1 MENGGEKIDRLQEEL
16 SGRIGPGWVIRKG
29 ASLIVEPRTAEEI
42 AAVLRMA
49 NRTGTPVRPRGGG
62 TGWWSSTLPPEDGIL
77 LRMTRMNEVLA
88 IDEDVMTVR
97 VEAGVTFAKL
107 EDALAAKGYRIMIF
121 PESGRTA
128 TMGGHIQTWGTSPHT
143 SSVFEDQA
151 TQIVGLKVVLPTG
164 EIVPTG
170 TGAVTSAAGD
180 FSRRFFPADLT
191 GLFLGSE
198 GAFGVITE
206 ATLKIYRQPEALLTR
221 VAGFPDLRAAI
232 DALRAFQEAQRG
244 GGISTLVEQRLV
256 PREMLLA
263 TIPRLTESF
272 TEAVKFLLVLRTE
285 GDAEDVQR
293 HMAKA
298 CALSREQGGTVVE
311 GDLPEWWA
319 GRFGSFPAAGLGK
332 GPRIMIVAMVPFGRM
347 AEAYSIVE
355 ACGAKHSLSL
365 KLRGYPFGG
374 PVLLVHASISWEAAR
389 PESRDEALAQAR
401 ELMAALIEIGAVP
414 HRVGSDFLPVLIE
427 KLDPAYYDFVKR
439 MKNNAGPEGDH
450 EPGSDRRLMILLRL
464 FVTPAKADVQS
475 DPGYRRALK

>member
-1 MENGGEKIDRLQEEL
+1 MAHGTEKIDRLQDEFSEC
-16 SGRIGPGWVIRKG
+16 IGPEWVARKG
-29 ASLIVEPRTAEEI
+29 ASLILEPRTGEEI
-42 AAVLRMA
+42 AAILRAA
-49 NRTGTPVRPRGGG
+49 NRTETPVRPRGGG
-62 TGWWSSTLPPEDGIL
+62 TGWWSSTLPPTGGIL

-88 IDEDVMTVR
+88 VDEDVMTVR
-97 VEAGVTFAKL
+97 VEAGVTFAGI
-107 EDALAAKGYRIMIF
+107 EEALGPKGYRIMVF

-170 TGAVTSAAGD
+170 TGAVTTAGRD

-198 GAFGVITE
+198 GGFGVITE
-206 ATLKIYRQPEALLTR
+206 ATLKIYRQPEATITR
-221 VAGFPDLRAAI
+221 AAGFPDLRAAVA
-232 DALRAFQEAQRG
+232 ALRTFQETQRG

-263 TIPRLTESF
+263 TIPRLAESF
-272 TEAVKFLLVLRTE
+272 PEAIRFLLVLRAE
-285 GDAEDVQR
+285 GDRADVER
-293 HMAKA
+293 HMARA

-311 GDLPEWWA
+311 DDLPEWWA

-355 ACGAKHSLSL
+355 ACGEKHSLSL

-374 PVLLVHASISWEAAR
+374 PVLLAHASISWEAAR
-389 PESRDEALAQAR
+389 PESRDEALARAR
-401 ELMAALIEIGAVP
+401 ELMDALIGIGAVP
-414 HRVGSDFLPVLIE
+414 HRVGSDFLPGLVE
-427 KLDPAYYDFVKR
+427 RLDPAYYDFVKR
-439 MKNNAGPEGDH
+439 IKKTLDPKGIMNPGVIVAG
-450 EPGSDRRLMILLRL
+450 
-464 FVTPAKADVQS
+464 
-475 DPGYRRALK
+475 

>member
-1 MENGGEKIDRLQEEL
+1 MTDRDGKIDRLHGEL
-16 SGRIGPGWVIRKG
+16 SELIGPEWVTRIGT
-29 ASLIVEPRTAEEI
+29 SLIVKPRAAEEI
-42 AAVLRMA
+42 AAILRVA
-49 NRTGTPVRPRGGG
+49 NREETPVRPRGGG
-62 TGWWSSTLPPEDGIL
+62 TGWWSSTLPPTGGIL

-88 IDEDVMTVR
+88 VDEDVMTVR
-97 VEAGVTFAKL
+97 VEAGVTFARL
-107 EDALAAKGYRIMIF
+107 EEALAAKGYRVMIF

-170 TGAVTSAAGD
+170 TGAVTTAAGD

-198 GAFGVITE
+198 GAFGVIVE

-221 VAGFPDLRAAI
+221 VAGFPDLPTAI
-232 DALRAFQEAQRG
+232 DALRAFQAAQRG

-263 TIPRLTESF
+263 TIPRLAESF
-272 TEAVKFLLVLRTE
+272 PAAIRFMLVLRTE
-285 GDAEDVQR
+285 GDLADVER
-293 HMAKA
+293 HMAEA
-298 CALSREQGGTVVE
+298 CALSREQGGKVVE
-311 GDLPEWWA
+311 DDLPEWWA

-347 AEAYSIVE
+347 AEAHSIVE
-355 ACGAKHSLSL
+355 AYGERYGLSL

-374 PVLLVHASISWEAAR
+374 PVFLAHASISWEAGR
-389 PESRDEALAQAR
+389 PESRAEALAQAR
-401 ELMAALIEIGAVP
+401 ELMTALIGIGAVP

-427 KLDPAYYDFVKR
+427 RLDPAYYALVKR
-439 MKNNAGPEGDH
+439 IKATLDPKGIMN
-450 EPGSDRRLMILLRL
+450 PGVIVS
-464 FVTPAKADVQS
+464 
-475 DPGYRRALK
+475 G

>member
-1 MENGGEKIDRLQEEL
+1 MAHGGEKIDRLQADL
-16 SGRIGPGWVIRKG
+16 SGCIGPEWVTRKG
-29 ASLIVEPRTAEEI
+29 TSLVVQPGTAEEI
-42 AAVLRMA
+42 AAILRLA
-49 NRTGTPVRPRGGG
+49 NREGNAGPPRGGG

-77 LRMTRMNEVLA
+77 LRMNRMNEVLA

-97 VEAGVTFAKL
+97 VEAGVTFATL
-107 EDALAAKGYRIMIF
+107 EEALAAKGYRIMIF

-170 TGAVTSAAGD
+170 TGAVTTAAGD

-198 GAFGVITE
+198 GAFGVIAE

-221 VAGFPDLRAAI
+221 VAGFPDLKAAVA
-232 DALRAFQEAQRG
+232 ALRTFQEAQRA

-263 TIPRLTESF
+263 TIPRLKESF
-272 TEAVKFLLVLRTE
+272 PEAVRFLLVLRAE

-293 HMAKA
+293 HMARA

-311 GDLPEWWA
+311 DDLPEWWA

-355 ACGAKHSLSL
+355 ACGEETLSL

-374 PVLLVHASISWEAAR
+374 PVFGPRQHLLEAAR
-389 PESRDEALAQAR
+389 PESREEALAQAR
-401 ELMAALIEIGAVP
+401 ELMAA
-414 HRVGSDFLPVLIE
+414 
-427 KLDPAYYDFVKR
+427 
-439 MKNNAGPEGDH
+439 
-450 EPGSDRRLMILLRL
+450 
-464 FVTPAKADVQS
+464 
-475 DPGYRRALK
+475 

>member
-1 MENGGEKIDRLQEEL
+1 MANGGEKIDRLQEEF
-16 SGRIGPGWVIRKG
+16 SGRIGPEWVARKG
-29 ASLIVEPRTAEEI
+29 ASLILEPRTAEEI
-42 AAVLRMA
+42 AAILRAA

-97 VEAGVTFAKL
+97 VEAGITFAKL
-107 EDALAAKGYRIMIF
+107 EEALGAKGYRIMIF

-170 TGAVTSAAGD
+170 TGAVTTAAGD
-180 FSRRFFPADLT
+180 FGRRFFPADLT

-198 GAFGVITE
+198 GAFGVIAE

-221 VAGFPDLRAAI
+221 VAGFPDLQAAVA
-232 DALRAFQEAQRG
+232 ALRTFQEAQRG

-263 TIPRLTESF
+263 TIPRLKESF
-272 TEAVKFLLVLRTE
+272 PEAIKFLLVLRAE
-285 GDAEDVQR
+285 GDRADVER

-298 CALSREQGGTVVE
+298 CALSSDQGGRLSRTISPN
-311 GDLPEWWA
+311 GGRA
-319 GRFGSFPAAGLGK
+319 GSGRFRPRGWARGRGS
-332 GPRIMIVAMVPFGRM
+332 
-347 AEAYSIVE
+347 
-355 ACGAKHSLSL
+355 
-365 KLRGYPFGG
+365 
-374 PVLLVHASISWEAAR
+374 
-389 PESRDEALAQAR
+389 
-401 ELMAALIEIGAVP
+401 
-414 HRVGSDFLPVLIE
+414 
-427 KLDPAYYDFVKR
+427 
-439 MKNNAGPEGDH
+439 
-450 EPGSDRRLMILLRL
+450 
-464 FVTPAKADVQS
+464 
-475 DPGYRRALK
+475 

>member
-1 MENGGEKIDRLQEEL
+1 MIDVEKKVGRLQEEL
-16 SGRIGPGWVIRKG
+16 SGIVGAEWVSRKET
-29 ASLIVEPRTAEEI
+29 SLIVKPGTAEEVAGI
-42 AAVLRMA
+42 LRVA
-49 NRTGTPVRPRGGG
+49 NREGTPVRPRGGG
-62 TGWWSSTLPPEDGIL
+62 TGWWSTTLPPEDGIL
-77 LRMTRMNEVLA
+77 LRMTRMNEILA
-88 IDEDVMTVR
+88 IEADVMTVR
-97 VEAGVTFAKL
+97 VEAGVTFARL
-107 EDALAAKGYRIMIF
+107 EEALAAKGYRIMIF

-170 TGAVTSAAGD
+170 TGAVTTAAGD

-198 GAFGVITE
+198 GAFGVIAE

-221 VAGFPDLRAAI
+221 VAGFPDLRTAI
-232 DALRAFQEAQRG
+232 DALRTFQAAQRG

-263 TIPRLTESF
+263 TIPRLKESF
-272 TEAVKFLLVLRTE
+272 PEAIKFLLVLRTE
-285 GDAEDVQR
+285 GDLADVAR
-293 HMAKA
+293 HMARA

-311 GDLPEWWA
+311 DDLPEWWA

-347 AEAYSIVE
+347 AEAHSIVE
-355 ACGAKHSLSL
+355 ALGEKYDLNL

-374 PVLLVHASISWEAAR
+374 PILLAHASISWEAAR
-389 PESRDEALAQAR
+389 PESREEALARAR
-401 ELMAALIEIGAVP
+401 ELMAALIGIGAVP

-439 MKNNAGPEGDH
+439 IKKMLDPKGIMN
-450 EPGSDRRLMILLRL
+450 PGVI
-464 FVTPAKADVQS
+464 V
-475 DPGYRRALK
+475 GG

>member
-1 MENGGEKIDRLQEEL
+1 MANNGEKIDRLQEEL
-16 SGRIGPGWVIRKG
+16 SGRIGPEWVARKG
-29 ASLIVEPRTAEEI
+29 TSLILKPRTAEEI
-42 AAVLRMA
+42 AAILQAA

-77 LRMTRMNEVLA
+77 LQLTRMNEVLA
-88 IDEDVMTVR
+88 IDDDVMTVR
-97 VEAGVTFAKL
+97 VEAGITFARL
-107 EDALAAKGYRIMIF
+107 EEALGSKGYRIMIF

-170 TGAVTSAAGD
+170 TGAVTTVAGD

-206 ATLKIYRQPEALLTR
+206 ATLKLYRQPEALLTR
-221 VAGFPDLRAAI
+221 VAGFRDLRAAVG
-232 DALRAFQEAQRG
+232 ALRKFQEAQRG

-263 TIPRLTESF
+263 TIPRLGESF
-272 TEAVKFLLVLRTE
+272 PEAIRFLLVLRAE
-285 GDAEDVQR
+285 GDREDVQR
-293 HMAKA
+293 HMARA
-298 CALSREQGGTVVE
+298 CALSSDEGGKVVE
-311 GDLPEWWA
+311 DDLPEWWA

-347 AEAYSIVE
+347 AEAHSIVE
-355 ACGAKHSLSL
+355 AIGEKYCLNL

-374 PVLLVHASISWEAAR
+374 PVLLAHASISWEAAR
-389 PESRDEALAQAR
+389 PESRAKALAQAR
-401 ELMAALIEIGAVP
+401 ELMDALIGIGAVP
-414 HRVGSDFLPVLIE
+414 HRVGTDFLPVLAE
-427 KLDPAYYDFVKR
+427 KLDPAYYGFMKR
-439 MKNNAGPEGDH
+439 IKTMLDPKGIMK
-450 EPGSDRRLMILLRL
+450 PGVI
-464 FVTPAKADVQS
+464 VV
-475 DPGYRRALK
+475 G

>member
-16 SGRIGPGWVIRKG
+16 SGCIGPEWVTRKG
-29 ASLIVEPRTAEEI
+29 TSLIVQPRTAEEI
-42 AAVLRMA
+42 AAILRLA
-49 NRTGTPVRPRGGG
+49 NREGTPVRPRGGG

-97 VEAGVTFAKL
+97 VEAGVTFARL
-107 EDALAAKGYRIMIF
+107 EEALAAKGYRIMIF

-170 TGAVTSAAGD
+170 TGAVTTAAGD

-198 GAFGVITE
+198 GAFGVIAE

-221 VAGFPDLRAAI
+221 VAGFPDLQAAI
-232 DALRAFQEAQRG
+232 DALRTFQEAQRG

-263 TIPRLTESF
+263 TIPRLKESF
-272 TEAVKFLLVLRTE
+272 PEAIRFLLVLRAE

-293 HMAKA
+293 HMARA

-311 GDLPEWWA
+311 DDLPEWWA

-355 ACGAKHSLSL
+355 ACGEKHSLSL

-374 PVLLVHASISWEAAR
+374 PVFLAHASISWEAAR
-389 PESRDEALAQAR
+389 PESREEALAQAR
-401 ELMAALIEIGAVP
+401 ELMAALIGIGAVP
-414 HRVGSDFLPVLIE
+414 HRVGTDFLPVLIE
-427 KLDPAYYDFVKR
+427 KLDPAYYGFVKR
-439 MKNNAGPEGDH
+439 MKKMLDPNGIMNPGVIVAGIE
-450 EPGSDRRLMILLRL
+450 
-464 FVTPAKADVQS
+464 
-475 DPGYRRALK
+475 

>member
-1 MENGGEKIDRLQEEL
+1 MANGGEKIERLQEEL
-16 SGRIGPGWVIRKG
+16 SRCIGPEWVARKG
-29 ASLIVEPRTAEEI
+29 ASLILKPRTAEEV
-42 AAVLRMA
+42 AAILQTA
-49 NRTGTPVRPRGGG
+49 NRTETPVRPRGGG
-62 TGWWSSTLPPEDGIL
+62 TGWWSSTLQPADGIL
-77 LRMTRMNEVLA
+77 LQLTRMNEVIA
-88 IDEDVMTVR
+88 VDEDVMTVR

-107 EDALAAKGYRIMIF
+107 EEALGAKGYRIMIF

-170 TGAVTSAAGD
+170 TGAVTTAAGD

-198 GAFGVITE
+198 GAFGVIAE

-221 VAGFPDLRAAI
+221 VAGFPDLKAAVA
-232 DALRAFQEAQRG
+232 ALRSFQEAQRS

-263 TIPRLTESF
+263 TIPRLKEYF
-272 TEAVKFLLVLRTE
+272 PEAIKFLLVLRAE
-285 GDAEDVQR
+285 GDRDDVQR

-298 CALSREQGGTVVE
+298 CALSRDQGGEVVE
-311 GDLPEWWA
+311 DDLPEWWA
-319 GRFGSFPAAGLGK
+319 GRFGAFPAAGLGK

-347 AEAYSIVE
+347 AEAYSVVE
-355 ACGAKHSLSL
+355 TLGEKHGLSL

-374 PVLLVHASISWEAAR
+374 PILLAHASISWEAAR
-389 PESRDEALAQAR
+389 PESRAEALTRAR
-401 ELMAALIEIGAVP
+401 ELMDALTGIGGVP
-414 HRVGSDFLPVLIE
+414 HRVGTDFLPVLVE
-427 KLDPAYYDFVKR
+427 RLDPAYYDFVKR
-439 MKNNAGPEGDH
+439 LKKMLDPTGIMN
-450 EPGSDRRLMILLRL
+450 PGVIVS
-464 FVTPAKADVQS
+464 
-475 DPGYRRALK
+475 G